1 MYNFDME
8 QETKKTEIKRES
20 VYHENIKDNEY
31 LPVFFD
37 FVSAKKMFI
46 PSHWHKHMEVLLII
60 NGKMEVNLDLEHF
73 VLSKNDM
80 IIL

>member
-46 PSHWHKHMEVLLII
+46 PCQENKISYICMLIA
-60 NGKMEVNLDLEHF
+60 H
-73 VLSKNDM
+73 
-80 IIL
+80 